1 MGDGREALND
11 PAWRP
16 TASREAL
23 ELRARLLALTRT
35 FFTRRG
41 VLEVETPLLGH
52 APVPDLHLDSFAV
65 TGAAASRLTVPLWLQ
80 TSPEY
85 AMKRLL
91 AAGSGPIF
99 QIAKAF
105 RAGEAGRHHNP
116 EFTLLEWYR
125 PGFDHHAL
133 MDEMD
138 AYLATTL
145 KAVPAE
151 RVSYGEVFE
160 RELGLDPHRA
170 EAEELARRAADLE
183 VDGPP
188 DLDRDG
194 WLDRLLTEKIAP
206 KLGESRDG
214 RRRPTFLH
222 DFPASQA
229 ALARLR
235 RDPDRPP
242 VGERFEV
249 FVEGVEL
256 ANGFHELTD
265 AAEQRRRFEDE
276 LARRRTAGKAEVPL
290 DERFLAALE
299 AGLPDCA
306 GVALGFDR
314 LVLLAAG
321 EDELAAVMAFPFE
334 RA

>member
-1 MGDGREALND
+1 MSPAPEGRAPD
-11 PAWRP
+11 WRP
-16 TASREAL
+16 TAPL
-23 ELRARLLALTRT
+23 ENLRRRAELLTATRD
-35 FFTRRG
+35 FFARRG
-41 VLEVETPLLGH
+41 VLEVETPLLAH
-52 APVPDLHLDSFAV
+52 APVPDLHLDSFEV
-65 TGAAASRLTVPLWLQ
+65 TTGLGESLWLQ

-91 AAGSGPIF
+91 AASSGPIF
-99 QIAKAF
+99 QLSKAF
-105 RAGEAGRHHNP
+105 RQGEAGRRHNP

-138 AYLATTL
+138 AYLAAAL
-145 KAVPAE
+145 PEIEPAE
-151 RVSYGEVFE
+151 RRTYTEAFE
-160 RELGLDPHRA
+160 DAVGLDPHEATVGDLAAAGRA
-170 EAEELARRAADLE
+170 EALDAPD
-183 VDGPP
+183 

-194 WLDRLLTEKIAP
+194 WLHLLLAQVVEP
-206 KLGESRDG
+206 QLGRVDG
-214 RRRPTFLH
+214 DALRPTYLY

-229 ALARLR
+229 ALARIR
-235 RDPDRPP
+235 TDPGRPP
-242 VGERFEV
+242 VAERFEV

-265 AAEQRRRFEDE
+265 AGEQRQRFEHE
-276 LARRRTAGKAEVPL
+276 LEARRAAGKSQVPL
-290 DERFLAALE
+290 DERFLAALG

-314 LVLLAAG
+314 LTMLAVG
-321 EDELAAVMAFPFE
+321 SDEITEVIAFPTA